1 MGTLR
6 GDSWYPTLRKEREGW
21 GTRSFVAEPDSLM
34 LSYKFSIATAHRGNS
49 SDALVRSMALASC
62 LQHSYLY
69 RCARFAS
76 GNLRLPFGLRFAT
89 DKVAR
94 ITGH

>member
-6 GDSWYPTLRKEREGW
+6 WYPTLRKERGGW

-49 SDALVRSMALASC
+49 SDALS
-62 LQHSYLY
+62 
-69 RCARFAS
+69 
-76 GNLRLPFGLRFAT
+76 
-89 DKVAR
+89 VAWR
-94 ITGH
+94 